1 MQVNDLTTKAML
13 VSLSISQWNI
23 NRQDKTATAT
33 LQFNFNSET
42 GWARGNKSIADK
54 KDLAKITSLINQ
66 ARDFHKT
73 NTLPWLDADNQRI
86 LPSKNYLFYTT
97 EMRKFSDAISAEV
110 QTLDLDSIK
119 QKAVT
124 ALGTLYNE
132 ADYPEDLNNLRSRY
146 SVKTNVCPIP
156 SSTDF
161 RISQITDEDIQKLQ
175 VEIET
180 RVFESHKAAMRD
192 LWNRLYE
199 VVETAYTTFKD
210 PEAGFHSSKLDNIQ
224 DVVDVLRRLN
234 MDDDG
239 KLERLCTMAEVKLVA
254 LDPKEIKNDKQTRD
268 EATKSAEKL
277 LELMKDY
284 I

>member
-1 MQVNDLTTKAML
+1 
-13 VSLSISQWNI
+13 
-23 NRQDKTATAT
+23 
-33 LQFNFNSET
+33 
-42 GWARGNKSIADK
+42 
-54 KDLAKITSLINQ
+54 
-66 ARDFHKT
+66 
-73 NTLPWLDADNQRI
+73 
-86 LPSKNYLFYTT
+86 
-97 EMRKFSDAISAEV
+97 
-110 QTLDLDSIK
+110 
-119 QKAVT
+119 
-124 ALGTLYNE
+124 
-132 ADYPEDLNNLRSRY
+132 
-146 SVKTNVCPIP
+146 
-156 SSTDF
+156 
-161 RISQITDEDIQKLQ
+161 
-175 VEIET
+175 
-180 RVFESHKAAMRD
+180 MRD